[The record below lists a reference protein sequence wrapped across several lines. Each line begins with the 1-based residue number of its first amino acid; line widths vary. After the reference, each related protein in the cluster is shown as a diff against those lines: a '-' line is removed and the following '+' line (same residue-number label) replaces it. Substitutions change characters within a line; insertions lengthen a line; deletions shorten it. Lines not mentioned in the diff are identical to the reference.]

1 MREGYLKPQIA
12 VALLALAV
20 STIACGGKPGTDIPA
35 DKFREYA
42 NELYNKGL
50 YSQAV
55 SEYERYL
62 DLYDINS
69 QERANIIYLIGDIYF
84 ERIKDYEAALAA
96 YLKVKV
102 LYPENPLQE
111 EVNKKIVAS
120 LERLERSADAQQVLE
135 ESTVLNPS
143 TTRKRRPG
151 AVVAKIGSREIT
163 LGDLEFEINQLPP
176 YLRPPENDRKAKI
189 EFLNRYIATELFYST
204 ALRKGLDKDKEVI
217 EGAFQAKKQLMVQK
231 LLQEEIAQKVN
242 ITEADIE
249 LYYKANRD
257 RYAKRD
263 TSGNVISVPPL
274 AEVRQRV
281 TQDLIRERQQKEY
294 EALLQR
300 MMRAQAVEIYEDRV
314 R

>member
-1 MREGYLKPQIA
+1 LKTRLF
-12 VALLALAV
+12 VFLSALVV
-20 STIACGGKPGTDIPA
+20 SGLGCSSGPSTNIPA

-50 YSQAV
+50 YTQAAA
-55 SEYERYL
+55 EYQRYL
-62 DLYDINS
+62 DTYS
-69 QERANIIYLIGDIYF
+69 VSPKERANVTYLIGDIYF
-84 ERIKDYEAALAA
+84 ERVKDYEAALAA

-102 LYPENPLQE
+102 LYPNDALLE

-120 LERLERSADAQQVLE
+120 LERLQRSADAQQALE

-143 TTRKRRPG
+143 AKEKRRPG

-163 LGDLEFEINQLPP
+163 LGDLDFEINQLPP
-176 YLRPPENDRKAKI
+176 YLRPPSDDRQAKI
-189 EFLNRYIATELFYST
+189 DFLKRYIATELFYNT

-217 EGAFQAKKQLMVQK
+217 EGAFRAKKQLMVQK
-231 LLQEEIAQKVN
+231 LLQEEVAQKVN
-242 ITEADIE
+242 IDESDVE

-257 RYAKRD
+257 RYAKKD
-263 TSGNVISVPPL
+263 SSGKVIRVPPL
-274 AEVRQRV
+274 SEIRQRV